1 MIQILDK
8 TINDFIAVRASG
20 KLTKKDYED
29 ILALAKEKTRQYGRT
44 NWYIEITDFKGW
56 EFDAAVEDLKFDIEH
71 YDDIKRIAM
80 VGDKKWYYWGAMASK
95 LFTRAKVEYFDIADK
110 VKAENWARSA

>member
-1 MIQILDK
+1 MIEIMDK
-8 TINDFIAVRASG
+8 TINDFIAVKASG
-20 KLTKKDYED
+20 KLTIKDYED
-29 ILALAKEKTRQYGRT
+29 ILSLAEERTRQYGKT

-80 VGDKKWYYWGAMASK
+80 VGDKKWHRWGAVASK
-95 LFTRAKVEYFDIADK
+95 LFTRAKVEYFDISEKDK
-110 VKAENWARSA
+110 AITWAKAA